1 MKILKEEAELIVG
14 EDHEDWKLVE
24 EEIVDQ
30 RRWVTVFDGVFLHKP
45 SGKHYSVE
53 YEKGSTEC
61 QDDTEYF
68 YGDEIDFQEVE
79 LKEVVTKA
87 WVAV

>member
-1 MKILKEEAELIVG
+1 MKIPKEEAERIVG
-14 EDHEDWKLVE
+14 HDHEDWKFVE

-45 SGKHYSVE
+45 SGKHYSVS
-53 YEKGSTEC
+53 YEKGSTES
-61 QDDTEYF
+61 QETEYF
-68 YGDEIDFQEVE
+68 YGDEIEFQEVE
-79 LKEVVTKA
+79 LKEVITKV

>member
-1 MKILKEEAELIVG
+1 MKILKEEAEQIVG
-14 EDHEDWKLVE
+14 EDHKDWKLVE

-45 SGKHYSVE
+45 SGKHYSVS

-61 QDDTEYF
+61 QDSEYF
-68 YGDEIDFQEVE
+68 YGKEIEFQEVE
-79 LKEVVTKA
+79 QKEVMKKV
-87 WVAV
+87 WVNV

>member
-14 EDHEDWKLVE
+14 EDHDDWKLVY

-45 SGKHYSVE
+45 SGKHYSVS

-61 QDDTEYF
+61 QDSEYF
-68 YGDEIDFQEVE
+68 YGAEIDFQEVE
-79 LKEVVTKA
+79 SKEVVTKA